1 MSSCSPQR
9 GFAIALLLWMIAGMS
24 LMVAAVIHFAHQ
36 DIGMTELRVREARA
50 QALGRGVAYLL
61 LRDKALAAYTAASQ
75 GADPALQPEQGEPD
89 SDKPTL
95 FTKQYQF
102 DQEWMVT
109 GTLRPSSGFVSLN
122 DADRNELMMLFTG
135 LGKVDD
141 KDAMAMIDGVL
152 TYRTEYP
159 GFRYPEELLAVAGSS
174 RVVYDNVKPYVHA
187 YRTGPLSAD
196 SAPSQL
202 ADLARSEAGM
212 VRAKDGATSVAAAP
226 PTSPSKS
233 GRGQIEGRITFESIA
248 ESIRNPGG
256 VADSTISAAE
266 LEITL
271 SGGEKVA
278 QTAWV
283 SGQGAGEVLRS
294 GSVTFKKSRVAR
306 R

>member
-1 MSSCSPQR
+1 MSNASQQG

-36 DIGMTELRVREARA
+36 DTGMAELRVREARA

-75 GADPALQPEQGEPD
+75 GADSALQPEQGEPD

-102 DQEWMVT
+102 DQEWMVK

-202 ADLARSEAGM
+202 ADLARNEADT
-212 VRAKDGATSVAAAP
+212 ASVAAGP
-226 PTSPSKS
+226 PTSPGKS
-233 GRGQIEGRITFESIA
+233 GQGVIEGRITFESIA
-248 ESIRNPGG
+248 ESMRNPGG
-256 VADSTISAAE
+256 VAQSISAAE

-271 SGGEKVA
+271 SGGEKLA
-278 QTAWV
+278 QTTWV
-283 SGQGAGEVLRS
+283 SGQGTGEVLRS
-294 GSVTFKKSRVAR
+294 GSVTFNKNRGVGR
-306 R
+306 

>member
-1 MSSCSPQR
+1 MSNASQQG

-36 DIGMTELRVREARA
+36 DTGMAELRVREARA

-75 GADPALQPEQGEPD
+75 GADPALQPEQGEPE

-102 DQEWMVT
+102 DQEWVVT

-152 TYRTEYP
+152 TYRTDFP
-159 GFRYPEELLAVAGSS
+159 GFRYPEELLAVTGSS

-202 ADLARSEAGM
+202 ADLARNEAD
-212 VRAKDGATSVAAAP
+212 AASVAAGP
-226 PTSPSKS
+226 PASPGKS
-233 GRGQIEGRITFESIA
+233 GRGGIEGRITFESIA
-248 ESIRNPGG
+248 ESMRNPGG
-256 VADSTISAAE
+256 VARSVSAAE
-266 LEITL
+266 LEIIL
-271 SGGEKVA
+271 SGGEKLA
-278 QTAWV
+278 QTTWV
-283 SGQGAGEVLRS
+283 SGQGTGEVLRS
-294 GSVTFKKSRVAR
+294 GSVMFNKNRGVGR
-306 R
+306 

>member
-1 MSSCSPQR
+1 MSNASQQG

-36 DIGMTELRVREARA
+36 DTGMAELRVREARA

-202 ADLARSEAGM
+202 ADLARNEADT
-212 VRAKDGATSVAAAP
+212 ASVAAGP
-226 PTSPSKS
+226 PTSPGKS
-233 GRGQIEGRITFESIA
+233 GRSVIEGRITFESIA
-248 ESIRNPGG
+248 ESMRNPGG
-256 VADSTISAAE
+256 VAQSISAAE

-271 SGGEKVA
+271 SGGEKLA
-278 QTAWV
+278 QTTWV
-283 SGQGAGEVLRS
+283 SGQGTGEVLRS
-294 GSVTFKKSRVAR
+294 GSVTFNKNRGVGR
-306 R
+306 

>member
-1 MSSCSPQR
+1 MSNASQQG

-36 DIGMTELRVREARA
+36 DTGMAELRVREARA

-102 DQEWMVT
+102 DQEWVVT

-202 ADLARSEAGM
+202 ADLARNEADT
-212 VRAKDGATSVAAAP
+212 ASVAAGP
-226 PTSPSKS
+226 PTSPGKS
-233 GRGQIEGRITFESIA
+233 GRGVIEGRITFESIA
-248 ESIRNPGG
+248 ESMRNPGG
-256 VADSTISAAE
+256 VAQSISAAE

-271 SGGEKVA
+271 SGGEKLA
-278 QTAWV
+278 QTTWV
-283 SGQGAGEVLRS
+283 SGQGTGEVLRS
-294 GSVTFKKSRVAR
+294 GSVMFNKNRGVGR
-306 R
+306 

>member
-1 MSSCSPQR
+1 MSNASQQG

-36 DIGMTELRVREARA
+36 DTGMAELRVREAKA

-75 GADPALQPEQGEPD
+75 RADPALQPEQGEPD

-102 DQEWMVT
+102 DQEWVVT

-152 TYRTEYP
+152 TYRTDFP

-202 ADLARSEAGM
+202 ADLARNEADT
-212 VRAKDGATSVAAAP
+212 ASVAAGP

-233 GRGQIEGRITFESIA
+233 GRGVIEGRITFESIA
-248 ESIRNPGG
+248 ESMRNPGG
-256 VADSTISAAE
+256 VAQSISAAE

-271 SGGEKVA
+271 SGGEKLA
-278 QTAWV
+278 QTTWV
-283 SGQGAGEVLRS
+283 SGQGTGEVLRS
-294 GSVTFKKSRVAR
+294 GSVMFNKNRGVGR
-306 R
+306 

>member
-1 MSSCSPQR
+1 MSNASQQG

-36 DIGMTELRVREARA
+36 DTGMAELRVREARA

-75 GADPALQPEQGEPD
+75 GADPALQPEQGEPE

-102 DQEWMVT
+102 DQEWVVT

-135 LGKVDD
+135 LGKVND

-152 TYRTEYP
+152 TYRTDFP
-159 GFRYPEELLAVAGSS
+159 GFRYPEELLAVTGSS

-202 ADLARSEAGM
+202 ADLARNEAD
-212 VRAKDGATSVAAAP
+212 AASVAAGP
-226 PTSPSKS
+226 PASPGKS
-233 GRGQIEGRITFESIA
+233 GRGGIEGRITFESIA
-248 ESIRNPGG
+248 ESMRNPGG
-256 VADSTISAAE
+256 VARSISAAE
-266 LEITL
+266 LEIIL
-271 SGGEKVA
+271 SGGEKLA
-278 QTAWV
+278 QTTWV
-283 SGQGAGEVLRS
+283 SGQGTGEVLRS
-294 GSVTFKKSRVAR
+294 GSVMVNKNRGVGR
-306 R
+306 